1 MKYLQL
7 AGQFDGKPRDPS
19 YLKLQLLAKVFRG
32 REVILNDFLSRM
44 DLRNSTRI
52 QFLFFFFV
60 LKKAKK
66 YPQACF

>member
-7 AGQFDGKPRDPS
+7 AGQFDVKPRDPS

-52 QFLFFFFV
+52 QFLFFFI